1 MRAKIKLPISTIMTR
16 HVVTVDVNDDLNNA
30 CSLFREKKFRHL
42 PVVKRDNLVGVLSYN
57 AILRLSF
64 CEVYDDK
71 SEIDNTIFKL
81 LDIKQVMVE
90 NPIKVAPDDSI
101 KKVAKILTQDYNLSC
116 NKILIKN
123 KFHALPVVKRR
134 KLVGIVSTTD
144 LLRYLIAN

>member
-101 KKVAKILTQDYNLSC
+101 KKVAKIL
-116 NKILIKN
+116 IKN